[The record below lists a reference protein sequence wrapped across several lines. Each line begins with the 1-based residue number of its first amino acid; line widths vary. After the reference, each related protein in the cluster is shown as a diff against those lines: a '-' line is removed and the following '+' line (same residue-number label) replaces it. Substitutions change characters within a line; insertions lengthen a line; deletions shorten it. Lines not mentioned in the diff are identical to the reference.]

1 MKNANKHKTAK
12 LISLLLMLVQMII
25 MTSSVTAETAEEV
38 PPDIT
43 LIPGDT
49 IVVTLEEGTENI
61 LWESDHPAVA
71 TITNEGVVE
80 AVAVGDAVIT
90 ATYDGTVFHGYVHVI
105 PREDI
110 SLNRTHT
117 IINAGDTFQLK
128 LEGVKGK
135 TIWYASHPDIV
146 SVNANGKVTAKAAG
160 LAVVVA
166 EQNGVQYTCLFN
178 VRPAVTTTAEAVSVD
193 VGGAETIH
201 ALAADKGTKITCGI
215 DNKGIANVQIRRI
228 DNNTAV
234 ITVTGKKPG
243 NAIITVSNSKTKEK
257 VKIAVTVNP
266 DVTGSAKQ
274 PDRKPQYNANAN
286 PPVNEQPAAE
296 KPEAA
301 GDPVIETNPEE
312 PARTEEQNPAPE
324 AAHEENP
331 VETKAEAEPREP
343 AKSEETTKQEEP
355 KQDHEEESAET
366 QPESELQKPV
376 EIQAEA
382 EPAKPAEETAKADQN
397 TEAEKP
403 AANTGNAEDT
413 APAENFTTSY
423 VTETVDIP
431 YKTEDQPNDGLYK
444 GTRTIAQNGK
454 NGQKEVKYEVKKDSS
469 GNIVSKTFV
478 SEEVKRS
485 PVNEIYFVGTFEP
498 EVSVE
503 VVKADPTGMTGERNS
518 EIDQR
523 CEEWALYMAENG
535 VQHSPDGGIGITED
549 GVRYHHIIDPAT
561 LFPAESGLVSVTIV
575 CDEKCIQPKYSGLIS
590 DGLSTACF
598 ILGKERSEKLL
609 EMYNAEAIFIDDK
622 GNITVTDGL
631 KDRFVEE

>member
-12 LISLLLMLVQMII
+12 LISLLLMLVQMISI
-25 MTSSVTAETAEEV
+25 TSSVTAETAEEV

-178 VRPAVTTTAEAVSVD
+178 VRPAVTTTAEAVTVD

-201 ALAADKGTKITCGI
+201 ALAADKGTRIICGI
-215 DNKGIANVQIRRI
+215 DNKGIANVQIKRI

-312 PARTEEQNPAPE
+312 PARIEEQQPVPE
-324 AAHEENP
+324 TAIEEKP
-331 VETKAEAEPREP
+331 VETKAEAEPQEP

-366 QPESELQKPV
+366 QPEPEPQKSV

-403 AANTGNAEDT
+403 ASSETENTQPVT
-413 APAENFTTSY
+413 AQESITYSE
-423 VTETVDIP
+423 ETVDIP
-431 YKTEDQPNDGLYK
+431 YERDTRYLPTEYK
-444 GTRTIAQNGK
+444 GNEYVARNGQ
-454 NGQKEVKYEVKKDSS
+454 NGQKTVRYEIKTDSS
-469 GNIVSKTFV
+469 GKQVSKTVV
-478 SEEVKRS
+478 SETITKNPVAEVY
-485 PVNEIYFVGTFEP
+485 VIGTFEP
-498 EVSVE
+498 TVTVE
-503 VVKADPTGMTGERNS
+503 VVSADPTGMTGERNGD
-518 EIDQR
+518 IDKR
-523 CEEWALYMAENG
+523 CENQALWMAENG
-535 VQHSPDGGIGITED
+535 VRHSDISGGDPGYTESVGGWGSLEEAIAGTEQHGGDAVNTSDQYGFGVVKKTETLPDGSVKETYYAVSQG
-549 GVRYHHIIDPAT
+549 
-561 LFPAESGLVSVTIV
+561 ESN
-575 CDEKCIQPKYSGLIS
+575 P
-590 DGLSTACF
+590 
-598 ILGKERSEKLL
+598 
-609 EMYNAEAIFIDDK
+609 
-622 GNITVTDGL
+622 
-631 KDRFVEE
+631 